1 MKKTITIEIPTTW
14 ADVTLEKYLALQT
27 DLENYKDDE
36 GAQTALM
43 LYHLCGLDA
52 GYIRSLSTES
62 YNKIKEK
69 LNLFISPEGE
79 ELHQF
84 ITIDGKEYGFEPNL
98 SRIAYGAY
106 ADISQY
112 DELAIDKNWAKIMS
126 VLYRPVESKQFGKYE
141 IEPYSGVI
149 DEKSFLKV
157 TMDVHFGAWFFF
169 VRLQMD
175 LLKDILSSSKVE
187 EILPN
192 IKPILERSGEI
203 MQQSLNSPMAILKR

>member
-14 ADVTLEKYLALQT
+14 ADVTLDKYLALQT

-36 GAQTALM
+36 AAQTALM

-98 SRIAYGAY
+98 SKIAYGAY

-112 DELAIDKNWAKIMS
+112 DEIAIDKNWAKIMS
-126 VLYRPVESKQFGKYE
+126 VLYRPVENKQFGKYD
-141 IEPYSGVI
+141 IEPYTGI
-149 DEKSFLKV
+149 LNDKLFLKV
-157 TMDVHFGAWFFF
+157 SMDVHFGAWFFF
-169 VRLQMD
+169 VRLHMD
-175 LLKDILSSSKVE
+175 LVKDTLNSLKEMDLHPS
-187 EILPN
+187 
-192 IKPILERSGEI
+192 IKLILERSGEVI
-203 MQQSLNSPMAILKR
+203 QQSLSLPMGISKK